1 MADFL
6 KLIQTSQACSDCKND
21 NILNRLLINN
31 SIFCTQHITY
41 EVKLNK
47 KIWKH
52 FYKSH
57 LPIEVYYKSRQ
68 SYYKLRRSV
77 VQNITSFFMINYDKV
92 LTNRA
97 RYYKLQ

>member
-41 EVKLNK
+41 EVK
-47 KIWKH
+47 IWEH

-68 SYYKLRRSV
+68 SYNKLRRSV
-77 VQNITSFFMINYDKV
+77 VQNITSF
-92 LTNRA
+92 L
-97 RYYKLQ
+97 